1 MRRTL
6 FFIFM
11 ALTSITVSAQSEWD
25 NYKPTNNQYVQL
37 TQTNLPIVFI
47 DLQGQRLAGRWEDRY
62 IAARMKI
69 IHNGE
74 GNLNY
79 GDTLAHPD
87 QTVDYEGWIAIKY
100 RGNSSF
106 SNSDKKP
113 YAFRTL
119 ESNVLPDDGGKK
131 EKVKILGMG
140 KDNKWAVIAP
150 FSDKVMFRDILS
162 FDLARPWMDFVPQA
176 RLCEFIID
184 GTYYGV
190 YAIAE
195 RVSAGKQRLNLHD
208 PGDDGGDLSGD
219 YLVEIDRP
227 DDPYYASQYRPWTDF
242 NGTLNYGKKIYYQYK
257 SPEEEDFAELPEG
270 TREALHA
277 EIHNMET
284 SFAKDNFADPETGY
298 RQYIDVTSF
307 IDYMLA
313 TEVSM
318 NIDGYRLS
326 TNMYKYSKTRAQ
338 NEGLD
343 SRWKMSLW
351 DFNIAWG
358 NANYY
363 DGEKTNRWQYA
374 FNTRA
379 SGDGNQ
385 VPFYWHRLVKDP
397 TFMEQVKQRW
407 AAYRQGNYSDERI
420 MATVDSLANLLTSQG
435 AADRNQQ
442 AWGIIGRQVWPN
454 YFVGHSYQE
463 ELDYM
468 KGWITDRLAFMD
480 QYLLPKEPVYTEP
493 LEVSD
498 GWNGDVIA
506 EKLPV
511 SGSTTRAIDGS
522 FRVFY
527 AAALKASGGMPVD
540 RMVISDAL
548 GTTYQLQPYNQNNS
562 LTLDQNG
569 QTATVTFASPF
580 CTEGIYMLMTSGNG
594 ASRWSV
600 VVNYTDGTSENAQTV
615 DIRDWSVNAAY
626 VDGTEAK
633 WGLGN
638 VVRTSGSFSSDNHY
652 ALFEAKVNTNAEKQ
666 VSSLTVKSNNN
677 AIGSVFAFSR
687 LVDEPTGI
695 MTVNANASV
704 RGGVVGIYSANG
716 VQLDCPQQGLNII
729 RHADGTIRK
738 VIIRR

>member
-1 MRRTL
+1 MRKTVLSICLLL
-6 FFIFM
+6 FM
-11 ALTSITVSAQSEWD
+11 LTAHAQSEWD

-47 DLQGQRLAGRWEDRY
+47 DLQGQRLASRWEDRY

-74 GNLNY
+74 GALNY

-87 QTVDYEGWIAIKY
+87 QAVDYEGWIAIKY

-106 SNSDKKP
+106 TSSDKKP

-119 ESNVLPDDGGKK
+119 ESSVLPDDGGKK

-162 FDLARPWMDFVPQA
+162 FDLARPWMDFVPKA

-195 RVSAGKQRLNLHD
+195 RVSSGKQRLNLND

-227 DDPYYASQYRPWTDF
+227 DDPYYASQYHPWTDF
-242 NGTLNYGKKIYYQYK
+242 NGTQNYSMTIRYQYK
-257 SPEEEDFAELPEG
+257 SPEQEDFADLPAG
-270 TREALHA
+270 TQAALNA
-277 EIHNMET
+277 EIHTMET
-284 SFAKDNFADPETGY
+284 VFAGAGYADPESGY
-298 RQYIDVTSF
+298 SQYIDVTSF

-358 NANYY
+358 NADYY

-374 FNTRA
+374 FNTRV
-379 SGDGNQ
+379 SWDDNQ

-397 TFMEQVKQRW
+397 TFMEQAKQRW

-420 MATVDSLANLLTSQG
+420 MATIDSLANMLTTEG
-435 AADRNQQ
+435 AVNRNQQ

-454 YFVGHSYQE
+454 YYVGKTYQDE
-463 ELDYM
+463 INYL
-468 KGWITDRLAFMD
+468 KNWITNRLAFMD
-480 QYLLPKEPVYTEP
+480 QYLLPKEPIITEP
-493 LEVSD
+493 LEVSS

-511 SGSTTRAIDGS
+511 SSSTTRAIDGS

-527 AAALKASGGMPVD
+527 AASLKTSGGMPVD
-540 RMVISDAL
+540 RTIISDAL

-569 QTATVTFASPF
+569 QSATVTFASPF
-580 CTEGIYMLMTSGNG
+580 STAGIYMLMTSGNG
-594 ASRWSV
+594 ASRWLV
-600 VVNYTDGTSENAQTV
+600 TVHYADGTEESPQTV

-652 ALFEAKVNTNAEKQ
+652 ALFEAKVNTNVDKQ
-666 VSSLTVKSNNN
+666 VSSLTVQSINN

-687 LVDEPTGI
+687 LPDTSTGI
-695 MTVNANASV
+695 TTVSGTASPQ
-704 RGGVVGIYSANG
+704 GGAVSIYSANG
-716 VQLDCPQQGLNII
+716 VQQERLQQGLNII
-729 RHADGTIRK
+729 RYADGTTRK
-738 VIIRR
+738 VIIR

>member
-1 MRRTL
+1 MRKVI
-6 FFIFM
+6 FFFLVLV
-11 ALTSITVSAQSEWD
+11 ALSAKAQSEWD
-25 NYKPTNNQYVQL
+25 NYKPTRDQNVQL

-47 DLQGQRLAGRWEDRY
+47 DLQGQRLASRWEDRY

-74 GNLNY
+74 GSLNY

-106 SNSDKKP
+106 DASDKKP

-150 FSDKVMFRDILS
+150 FADKLMFRDVLS
-162 FDLARPWMDFVPQA
+162 FDLARPWMDFVPKA
-176 RLCEFIID
+176 RMCEFIID

-195 RVSAGKQRLNLHD
+195 RVSSGKQRLNLHD
-208 PGDDGGDLSGD
+208 PGEDDGDLTGD
-219 YLVEIDRP
+219 YLVEIDRA
-227 DDPYYASQYRPWTDF
+227 DDPYYASQYCPWTDF
-242 NGTLNYGKKIYYQYK
+242 NGTQNYGKTIKYQYK
-257 SPEEEDFAELPEG
+257 SPEQEDFADLPEG
-270 TREALHA
+270 TKAALDN
-277 EIHNMET
+277 EIYKMET
-284 SFAKDNFADPETGY
+284 SFTKDNYADFETGY
-298 RQYIDVTSF
+298 RKYIDVISF

-318 NIDGYRLS
+318 NVDGYRLS
-326 TNMYKYSKTRAQ
+326 TNLYKYSETRAQ
-338 NEGLD
+338 NDGLD

-363 DGEKTNRWQYA
+363 GGEKTNLWQYA
-374 FNTRA
+374 FNTRE
-379 SGDGNQ
+379 SWDDNQ
-385 VPFYWHRLVKDP
+385 VPFYWFRMVKDP

-407 AAYRQGNYSDERI
+407 AEYRQGSYSDERL
-420 MATVDSLANLLTSQG
+420 MSTVDSLATLLTSQG
-435 AADRNQQ
+435 AVDRNQQ

-454 YFVGHSYQE
+454 YYVGHTYQE
-463 ELDYM
+463 ELSYM
-468 KGWITDRLAFMD
+468 KGWITNRLAFMD
-480 QYLLPKEPVYTEP
+480 MHLLPKEPIYTIP

-511 SGSTTRAIDGS
+511 SGSTSRAIDGS

-527 AAALKASGGMPVD
+527 AAVLKASGGMPED
-540 RMVISDAL
+540 RVITSEAL

-580 CTEGIYMLMTSGNG
+580 STAGIYMLMTSGNG

-600 VVNYTDGTSENAQTV
+600 TVHYADGTEESPQWV

-652 ALFEAKVNTNAEKQ
+652 ALFEAKVNTNADKQ
-666 VSSLTVKSNNN
+666 VSFLTLKSNNN

-687 LVDEPTGI
+687 LADASTDVSAV
-695 MTVNANASV
+695 MTDGTSH
-704 RGGVVGIYSANG
+704 GGVVGIYSADG
-716 VQLDCPQQGLNII
+716 IRLDYPCRGLNII
-729 RHADGTIRK
+729 RYTDGTSRK
-738 VIIRR
+738 VYVR

>member
-1 MRRTL
+1 MKKNL
-6 FFIFM
+6 FLIYM
-11 ALTSITVSAQSEWD
+11 ALTSLTVSAQSEWD
-25 NYKPTNNQYVQL
+25 NYKPTNNKYVQL

-47 DLQGQRLAGRWEDRY
+47 NLQGQRLASRWEDRY

-69 IHNGE
+69 INNGE

-106 SNSDKKP
+106 THSDKKP

-150 FSDKVMFRDILS
+150 FSDKLMFRDILS
-162 FDLARPWMDFVPQA
+162 FDLARPWMDFVPKA
-176 RLCEFIID
+176 KLCEFIID

-195 RVSAGKQRLNLHD
+195 RVSGGKARLNLND
-208 PGDDGGDLSGD
+208 PGSDEGDLSGD

-227 DDPYYASQYRPWTDF
+227 DDPYYASQYHPWSDF
-242 NGTLNYGKKIYYQYK
+242 NGTQNYNMTIHYQYK
-257 SPEEEDFAELPEG
+257 SPEEEDFASLPEG

-284 SFAKDNFADPETGY
+284 SFTKADYANPETGY

-326 TNMYKYSKTRAQ
+326 TNLYKYSKTRAQ

-343 SRWKMSLW
+343 ARWKMSIW

-363 DGEKTNRWQYA
+363 GGEKTNLWQYA
-374 FNTRA
+374 FNTRERY
-379 SGDGNQ
+379 DDNQ
-385 VPFYWHRLVKDP
+385 VPFYWYRMVKDA

-407 AAYRQGNYSDERI
+407 AQYRQGNYSDERI
-420 MATVDSLANLLTSQG
+420 MATVDSLANLLTAQG
-435 AADRNQQ
+435 AVDRNQQ

-454 YFVGHSYQE
+454 YFVGHTYQE
-463 ELDYM
+463 ELNYL
-468 KGWITDRLAFMD
+468 KGWVTKRLAFMD
-480 QYLLPKEPVYTEP
+480 QYLLPKEPIITEP

-498 GWNGDVIA
+498 GWKSDVIS
-506 EKLPV
+506 EKLPLR
-511 SGSTTRAIDGS
+511 SSTTRAVDGS

-527 AAALKASGGMPVD
+527 AAVLKANGGMPTD
-540 RMVISDAL
+540 QIITSDAL
-548 GTTYQLQPYNQNNS
+548 GTTYLLQPYNQNNS

-569 QTATVTFASPF
+569 QTATVTFANTFS
-580 CTEGIYMLMTSGNG
+580 TKGIYMLMTSGNG
-594 ASRWSV
+594 ASRWTV
-600 VVNYTDGTSENAQTV
+600 TVNYTDGSSENEQTV

-638 VVRTSGSFSSDNHY
+638 VVRTSGYFSSDNHY
-652 ALFEAKVNTNAEKQ
+652 ALFESMVNTNADKQ
-666 VSSLTVKSNNN
+666 VASMTIKSGNN

-695 MTVNANASV
+695 ATVSGDALPQ
-704 RGGVVGIYSANG
+704 GGVMGIYSANG
-716 VQLDCPQQGLNII
+716 MRLNRPCKGLNII
-729 RHADGTIRK
+729 RYADGTTQK
-738 VIIRR
+738 VYVR